1 MPGRRHDARRYRY
14 RYLRGRVD
22 ALVVQM
28 EKEAITLVEAL
39 SRKNYLD
46 TIGQEQ

>member
-1 MPGRRHDARRYRY
+1 MVAIPALIGY

-28 EKEAITLVEAL
+28 EQEAIGLMEAL
-39 SRKNYLD
+39 QRKQFMD
-46 TIGQEQ
+46 TLGRRQ